1 MKDHFMQER
10 HTHEHMHTVQD
21 RRRHLNGFLGTH
33 DHDHP
38 ANFGNGHHDEAHVI
52 SDPDVKGTLTGR
64 LNVLG
69 PEMQNIPYPVMDLA
83 EAMTIF
89 CTACALCGPP
99 LVDGYPQ
106 CLRDDD
112 PTPGGN
118 GPFCERCRDEF
129 FRLYDG
135 GELEQEHQHAVFLC
149 CLETLVAEVMKYAT
163 DLVMVEHEQ
172 AEALFELLSLHVEEA
187 WEAHDTD
194 IISPEDPYAE
204 QRADFEDDIMSDL
217 LSDQCRRDIAN

>member
-1 MKDHFMQER
+1 MEGTFTQER
-10 HTHEHMHTVQD
+10 HAHEHTHNARD
-21 RRRHLNGFLGTH
+21 RQRHLNGFLGTH
-33 DHDHP
+33 GHEHP
-38 ANFGNGHHDEAHVI
+38 ANYGNGHHDEAHVMNVTI
-52 SDPDVKGTLTGR
+52 HGTVTGR
-64 LNVLG
+64 LNIPG
-69 PEMQNIPYPVMDLA
+69 PELQDISYPVA
-83 EAMTIF
+83 NITEAMTIF

-135 GELEQEHQHAVFLC
+135 GEPAQEHKHAVFLC
-149 CLETLVAEVMKYAT
+149 CLETLVAEVMEYAT
-163 DLVMVEHEQ
+163 DLVMVEREQ

-187 WEAHDTD
+187 WEAHEED
-194 IISPEDPYAE
+194 IIAPEDPYAE
-204 QRADFEDDIMSDL
+204 QRADFEDDVMSDL
-217 LSDQCRRDIAN
+217 LADQCRRDVAN